1 MTTVGLALPFHGV
14 DLVVMDAKEFLDRM
28 DQQRIESI
36 SYSLKEREEE
46 KEDEK
51 EDDEEIHRDSVCV
64 GVFSSADS
72 QSFEGHND
80 SVLSVAFNPVT
91 PFQFTTGG
99 QDDKAFLLTVS
110 EEEKPSVTTIP
121 LEGHQ
126 DSVCCVSFSSSGEY
140 LATCDMNGVIKVW
153 SSRSGELIKSLQGP
167 EEPEWIRWHNKSNV
181 LMASGNDYSVW
192 SWSLPTG
199 TQLPVGLSSVYLP
212 DAEWTH
218 RHGDVCDDEPLG
230 TSEIVKRVRG
240 SCC

>member
-1 MTTVGLALPFHGV
+1 MVKFASSFHGI

-28 DQQRIESI
+28 DQQRIDSI
-36 SYSLKEREEE
+36 SYSLKEQEEE
-46 KEDEK
+46 K
-51 EDDEEIHRDSVCV
+51 DDGKDDLDEIHRDSVCV
-64 GVFSSADS
+64 GVGFSSDS

-80 SVLSVAFNPVT
+80 SVLSVAFNPVI
-91 PFQFTTGG
+91 PFQLATGG
-99 QDDKAFLLTVS
+99 QDDKAFLLTIS
-110 EEEKPSVTTIP
+110 EEEKPSVASIP

-126 DSVCCVSFSSSGEY
+126 DSVCCVSFSSNGEY

-153 SSRSGELIKSLQGP
+153 SSRSGELVKSLEGP

-199 TQLPVGLSSVYLP
+199 TQLPVALPIVYLL
-212 DAEWTH
+212 DAERSH
-218 RHGDVCDDEPLG
+218 GHGDVRDHKSLG
-230 TSEIVKRVRG
+230 TSETGVSVRG